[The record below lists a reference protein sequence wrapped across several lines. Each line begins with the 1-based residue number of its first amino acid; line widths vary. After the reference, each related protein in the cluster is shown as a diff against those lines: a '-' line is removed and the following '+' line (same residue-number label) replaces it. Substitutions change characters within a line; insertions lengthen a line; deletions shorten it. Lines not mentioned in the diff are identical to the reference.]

1 MTNTESRSMI
11 ILNKRN
17 NCNNTMMFHIVD
29 HENVGERSMPH
40 AVAPCEKGIEDAL
53 ELVAGNMDVY
63 AEHKEELMELIPEG
77 LPCKLTNRK
86 TPVDYMDFSRSIVS
100 IEAVVSQKVKN
111 IFEGLTIQSKECS
124 FRRISLKG
132 FENESFYILF
142 IPQIP
147 FSEIVLSKCD
157 FCSTETYDLQN
168 TVKFSS
174 WEEARKAFP
183 KFQIHKIVLKKE
195 YSNYDILQP
204 LMCIDPFYSER
215 ILEAFERE
223 KVVGY
228 HIFRGWHFQNHFK
241 PELAFDIE

>member
-1 MTNTESRSMI
+1 MY
-11 ILNKRN
+11 
-17 NCNNTMMFHIVD
+17 HIVD

-40 AVAPCEKGIEDAL
+40 AISFCDKNIEEAL
-53 ELVAGNMDVY
+53 HVRAWNTNLY
-63 AEHKEELMELIPEG
+63 SEHKDELIGLVPEDT
-77 LPCKLTNRK
+77 LCKLTNRK
-86 TPVDYMDFSRSIVS
+86 MPVDYMDYSKHVVSLAAIVS
-100 IEAVVSQKVKN
+100 KKVKN
-111 IFEGLTIQSKECS
+111 IFDDLKIRPEECS
-124 FRRISLKG
+124 FRRILLKG
-132 FENESFYILF
+132 FEKEPYYILF
-142 IPQIP
+142 IPRIP
-147 FSEIVLSKCD
+147 QNDIVLSKCD

-223 KVVGY
+223 NVVGY
-228 HIFRGWHFQNHFK
+228 HIFRGWHFQNYFK